1 MKETMDWKLRNI
13 MLIGEDASERL
24 KNARVAVVGVGGVGG
39 FAAEG
44 LARAGI
50 GHITLID
57 HDEISVT
64 NINRQVAALH
74 STVGLPKAD
83 VMAARLRD
91 IAPDAQITAL
101 KLKYSKETRDEFFAQ
116 SYDYIADAIDLV
128 AHKLDLIEQAQLRG
142 IPIISALGTGN
153 KLNPELLR
161 VGNISKTE
169 GCPLARVI
177 RKELRKRG
185 INHQT
190 VVWSPEE
197 GVEPLAMETPPEGRR
212 SVPSSMV
219 FVPATAGMLM
229 ANYICRFLIIKN

>member
-1 MKETMDWKLRNI
+1 MDWKLRNI

-24 KNARVAVVGVGGVGG
+24 KNAHVAVVGVGGVGG

-44 LARAGI
+44 LVRAGI
-50 GHITLID
+50 GYITLID
-57 HDEISVT
+57 HDDISIT

-74 STVGLPKAD
+74 STVGMPKAEI
-83 VMAARLRD
+83 MAARLRD
-91 IAPDAQITAL
+91 IAPDAQIDAL
-101 KLKYSKETRDEFFAQ
+101 KLKYSKETREEFFARE
-116 SYDYIADAIDLV
+116 YDYIADAIDLV
-128 AHKLDLIEQAQLRG
+128 AHKLDLIEQAQSHN

-153 KLNPELLR
+153 KLNAELLR
-161 VGNISKTE
+161 VGDISKTE

-185 INHQT
+185 INRHT

-197 GVEPLAMETPPEGRR
+197 GVEPLNMETPPEGRR

-229 ANYICRFLIIKN
+229 AAHIVRLTIDNHLPK